1 MPLPR
6 VVTPTYELN
15 LPSTGKKYKYRP
27 FLVKEEKVLMMA
39 METDNEA
46 SMISALMDI
55 IDNCVSGDIKVKELP
70 TFDLEYIF
78 LQLRARSIS
87 NIITVNLTRPEQLKN
102 CCEKATDED
111 TCEISIDVDEIQI
124 VQEDKLESKIL
135 LTDQI
140 GVELKYPSTGMV
152 QKLTGVG
159 EMDTDTVF
167 KLISKCIEQI
177 WDKDEVYNAV
187 DYSQKEL
194 DSFLESLTSEQFGK
208 IRTFFEAIPKLQH
221 EITWTC
227 QHCSKTTKM
236 MLEGLQSFFG

>member
-1 MPLPR
+1 
-6 VVTPTYELN
+6 
-15 LPSTGKKYKYRP
+15 
-27 FLVKEEKVLMMA
+27 MA
-39 METDNEA
+39 
-46 SMISALMDI
+46 
-55 IDNCVSGDIKVKELP
+55 K
-70 TFDLEYIF
+70 EYI
-78 LQLRARSIS
+78 QQKSYW
-87 NIITVNLTRPEQLKN
+87 Q
-102 CCEKATDED
+102 DED
-111 TCEISIDVDEIQI
+111 GNEHDNISEEGYKENGVKCGEW
-124 VQEDKLESKIL
+124 KYYYLRESKIL

-140 GVELKYPSTGMV
+140 GVELIYPSTGMV